1 MTKTTNYEI
10 SKKLAEIGFR
20 AECSYFYFHSDNN
33 DYEASYLEAFGY
45 DKISD
50 CDYLEAFR
58 YDKISDCDY
67 LEAFRYDKISDCDIE
82 DKYYPAYDLETLLD
96 ALPSQFGQSFLQITM
111 LGNQALIG
119 YELQRI
125 ELSSLVDGKNE
136 SLADTA
142 GRLLILLESK
152 NLIKF

>member
-10 SKKLAEIGFR
+10 SKKLAEIGFDK
-20 AECSYFYFHSDNN
+20 ETNFYFTEIAPDKFKAEYYSNN
-33 DYEASYLEAFGY
+33 N
-45 DKISD
+45 
-50 CDYLEAFR
+50 
-58 YDKISDCDY
+58 
-67 LEAFRYDKISDCDIE
+67 
-82 DKYYPAYDLETLLD
+82 KYFLLKSYDLETLID

-142 GRLLILLESK
+142 GRMIILLHEK